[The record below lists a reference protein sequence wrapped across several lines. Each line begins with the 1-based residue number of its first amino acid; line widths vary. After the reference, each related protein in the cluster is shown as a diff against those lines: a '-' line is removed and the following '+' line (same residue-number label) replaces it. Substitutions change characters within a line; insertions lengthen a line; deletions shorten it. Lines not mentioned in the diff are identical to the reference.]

1 MTSRSHSRKI
11 AVVIVTYNSSEEI
24 EASIRSIPR
33 NADTEVIVVDNAS
46 TDSSA
51 RIVDGLKTLGLVSQL
66 IRSPE
71 NLGFSKAVN
80 LAIRECPGRDI
91 LLFNPDARM
100 DPGCLERL
108 AELARAEGQVG
119 ILSPI
124 VYSKTAVRTM
134 TAGRQPRIWP
144 MFTHFSGIS
153 GLFPNVPAVEGRQ
166 LFLAHHSAHDRLV
179 EWVAGCCMYI
189 KRETIDAIGVLDERW
204 FMYGEDVQYCKR
216 ANDAGFTIRLV
227 HDARCFHEMGASVM
241 KASND
246 INTMWP
252 RNLYDYYKQEYR
264 PNPVSRTVW
273 RTIFSA
279 GMLGRAGVLWVTARK
294 TGDVPRLAQAVRFRA
309 FATSIWTS
317 SE

>member
-1 MTSRSHSRKI
+1 MKSGTEDRKI
-11 AVVIVTYNSSEEI
+11 AVVIVTYNSSDEI
-24 EASIRSIPR
+24 EQSIRSIPQ
-33 NADTEVIVVDNAS
+33 NVNTEIVVFDNAS
-46 TDSSA
+46 TDDSVQ
-51 RIVDGLKTLGLVSQL
+51 IVEGLKATGLVSRL
-66 IRSPE
+66 ILSSE

-80 LAIRECPGRDI
+80 LAIGEFPGRDI

-108 AELARAEGQVG
+108 AELAHEENRVG

-124 VYSKTAVRTM
+124 VYSKSAVRTM

-153 GLFPNVPAVEGRQ
+153 GLLPRVAAVEGRQ
-166 LFLAHHSAHDRLV
+166 LFLAHHSADDRLV

-189 KRETIDAIGVLDERW
+189 KKETIEAIGVLDERW

-216 ANDAGFTIRLV
+216 ATDAGFTIRLV
-227 HDARCFHEMGASVM
+227 HDARCFHEMGASVV
-241 KASND
+241 KAPSD

-252 RNLYDYYKQEYR
+252 RNLYDYYKHEYE
-264 PNPVSRTVW
+264 PNAISRTVW
-273 RTIFSA
+273 RTIFST
-279 GMLGRAGVLWVTARK
+279 GMLGRAGILWVTARK
-294 TGDVPRLAQAVRFRA
+294 TGDVPRLAQAARFRA